1 MCYVQRRSSVKRP
14 HRIKGRARHIPNRTD
29 TVVRFGPEHVVLF
42 LHLCDSVSKGCHKAT
57 TLNGVPQEKG
67 SCDNVVCKLVLCLD
81 CCSDV
86 ANSYKQYE

>member
-42 LHLCDSVSKGCHKAT
+42 LCLRDLVSKERYKAT
-57 TLNGVPQEKG
+57 TPNCLPQGEWR
-67 SCDNVVCKLVLCLD
+67 L
-81 CCSDV
+81 
-86 ANSYKQYE
+86 